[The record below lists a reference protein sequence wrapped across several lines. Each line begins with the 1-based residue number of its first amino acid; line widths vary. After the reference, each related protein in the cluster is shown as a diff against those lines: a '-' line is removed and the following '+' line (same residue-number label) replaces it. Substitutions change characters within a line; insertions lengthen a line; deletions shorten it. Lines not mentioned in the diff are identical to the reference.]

1 MTKSNHLKVET
12 KCFSWNRKYYP
23 LSRSKSKWGFLN
35 RLPFATYYFPP
46 LRKDLHLPASQDNLG
61 HCLILLP
68 LTEDQEIYLLHS
80 PQSHPLP
87 NASYSSSLGI
97 SLNPVTVPTNL
108 HLVSLYSFCHFM
120 SFQSQTPSKSLHIS
134 LSFYASGHE
143 KPSHFSKRVIFLQA
157 SGSSAQ
163 TFLHCSHHPPP
174 LCLISAQINHKS
186 PLRSCWV
193 PRHPSWVSSESLT
206 YP

>member
-120 SFQSQTPSKSLHIS
+120 SFQSQTLPNLYTYPSVSMHLGMKSLHTS
-134 LSFYASGHE
+134 LSESYSCKPPGLLPRLSCTAATTLLPCASSQP
-143 KPSHFSKRVIFLQA
+143 K
-157 SGSSAQ
+157 
-163 TFLHCSHHPPP
+163 
-174 LCLISAQINHKS
+174 
-186 PLRSCWV
+186 
-193 PRHPSWVSSESLT
+193 
-206 YP
+206 